1 MQGAMKQ
8 TGRALRALSP
18 KRRQPRGS
26 GDGAEDSDTPGSPGG
41 SSPSFISLTGRTASG
56 RARFRTRRRR
66 TGQGAP
72 AELPELEKSEE
83 EFKREWG
90 ISREREEILLTEFR
104 KIIEKDVDPLKP
116 MFDRFYLR
124 RFLRARQ
131 HDLPR
136 AKAMFLAHLKWREN
150 NGIDGILEDF
160 HFQERDAFL
169 SLYPQGYHKTDRMGR
184 PVYIQHIGAIKIRQ
198 LAEITTED
206 RMLRFHVQEYE
217 RCLKYIF
224 PSCSKKAGRHI
235 DQTFAI
241 MDVKGVGLKHLTGDV
256 KSILGRI
263 TETDQNNYPE
273 TLGKTVIINAPTVFK
288 MIWAMVRPML
298 DVRTQAKIEV
308 APSDYM
314 KLLLKYVDAENI
326 PEYLGGKSKGSLIDD
341 VGPWKDPAILA
352 LVEADIARRKGLAS
366 VGEDGILTG
375 DSMDLEG
382 GSGTGASV
390 PPSPPAAQQGVQAS
404 ASAVRRQSSSGAA
417 QQAPAGPA
425 GGQPSERSTAPESP
439 FEKFVG
445 GAFQPPAGL
454 LTSDSEMEEF
464 QDARSRRQSILSTSG
479 SSAYLSGGDDGDEF
493 FTPKHSD
500 LPTPARGSGFSF
512 HSDRPLLTTSAAPS
526 LDKQPA
532 PVAGVA
538 AQPPFAAEQQQQGQ
552 GAGLR
557 SDQHPPASPEQLQGG
572 GAIAAARRGA
582 RPQLAVVVPSPSGAS
597 AAEQQSSSS
606 GPELSLN
613 GGVTS
618 AATAYGTPGS
628 IAWSPN
634 KGQQQLAGGIPSP
647 PPQIPILA
655 RVRALEEKLPESER
669 HIKRYLPPGTEL
681 PSKAV
686 GQGTLLH
693 RVEALERAMDTLL
706 RAQDTALDAQR
717 HRASE
722 DKGRGCSS
730 CCCIM

>member
-8 TGRALRALSP
+8 FGRASRALSP
-18 KRRQPRGS
+18 KRRQSRLS
-26 GDGAEDSDTPGSPGG
+26 VDGNEDSDTPGSPGG
-41 SSPSFISLTGRTASG
+41 SSPSFVSLTGRTASG

-66 TGQGAP
+66 SGLAAP

-83 EFKREWG
+83 DFKREWG

-104 KIIEKDVDPLKP
+104 KIIEKEVGPLKP

-131 HDLPR
+131 HELPR
-136 AKAMFLAHLKWREN
+136 AKAMFLAHLKWRKE

-169 SLYPQGYHKTDRMGR
+169 SIYPQGYHKTDKMGR
-184 PVYIQHIGAIKIRQ
+184 PVYIQHIGAIKIKQ

-206 RMLRFHVQEYE
+206 RMIRFHVQEYE

-288 MIWAMVRPML
+288 MIWAVVRPML

-341 VGPWKDPAILA
+341 VGPWKDPSILA
-352 LVEADIARRKGLAS
+352 LVEADIARREGLAS
-366 VGEDGILTG
+366 TGEDGALTG

-382 GSGTGASV
+382 GSATGTSV
-390 PPSPPAAQQGVQAS
+390 PPSPLAAQRAS
-404 ASAVRRQSSSGAA
+404 SLAAQRQSSSGSA
-417 QQAPAGPA
+417 QQAAAGPA
-425 GGQPSERSTAPESP
+425 TVQVSGQATSAESP
-439 FEKFVG
+439 FEKFG
-445 GAFQPPAGL
+445 AGAFQPPAGL

-464 QDARSRRQSILSTSG
+464 QDARSRRQSILSSSG
-479 SSAYLSGGDDGDEF
+479 SSAYLSGGDEGDEY
-493 FTPKHSD
+493 FTPRHSE
-500 LPTPARGSGFSF
+500 LPTPVRGSGFSF
-512 HSDRPLLTTSAAPS
+512 HSDRPLLTASAAASPNKE
-526 LDKQPA
+526 LA

-538 AQPPFAAEQQQQGQ
+538 AQPPYAEQQQQQQGQ
-552 GAGLR
+552 AGGLR
-557 SDQHPPASPEQLQGG
+557 YSDQYPASSPQQLQDG

-582 RPQLAVVVPSPSGAS
+582 RPQLAVVVPSPSGAG
-597 AAEQQSSSS
+597 AAEQQSSSG
-606 GPELSLN
+606 GPEPSLN
-613 GGVTS
+613 GGITS
-618 AATAYGTPGS
+618 AATAFGTPGS

-634 KGQQQLAGGIPSP
+634 KGQQQQLAGGVPSP
-647 PPQIPILA
+647 PTQIPILA
-655 RVRALEEKLPESER
+655 RVRALEEKLPETER
-669 HIKRYLPPGTEL
+669 HIKRYLPPGSEL

-693 RVEALERAMDTLL
+693 RVQALERAMDTLL

-717 HRASE
+717 HRGE
-722 DKGRGCSS
+722 DRGRGCNS
-730 CCCIM
+730 CCCIQ